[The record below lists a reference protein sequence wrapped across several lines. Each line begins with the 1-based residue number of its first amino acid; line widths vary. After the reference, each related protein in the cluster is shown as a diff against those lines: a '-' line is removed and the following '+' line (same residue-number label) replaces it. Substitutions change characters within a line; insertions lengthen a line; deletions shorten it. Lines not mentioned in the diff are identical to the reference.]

1 MSENMAMFRRMK
13 EPICHKGL
21 LFPAYMHRGS
31 LEQLETW
38 QMRPDDILVDGWTR
52 SGNHLCK
59 YILWYVM
66 NNGAPLE
73 DDIFD
78 LIPYVDVSKE
88 VKDGADPF
96 DDQVTNPLIEID
108 NMDKSKPRM
117 VCSHIPYRLMP
128 YDVKQGKVKVI
139 LQLRNIKDA
148 TNSNYFLW
156 KDSGMFIDSSY
167 TLDEWIHEQLKG
179 EVPYGSW
186 IEHTK
191 EWWSHRDE
199 IPLLIMQYEDMLDIA
214 KFVDVTLTPDIVS
227 DIAKR
232 VTFSTMKKKPDL
244 FDSVKHLFS
253 TPYLRKGVYG
263 DWKNNFTVAQ
273 SDKIDKALQER
284 MKDVDIKFKYE

>member
-1 MSENMAMFRRMK
+1 
-13 EPICHKGL
+13 
-21 LFPAYMHRGS
+21 
-31 LEQLETW
+31 
-38 QMRPDDILVDGWTR
+38 
-52 SGNHLCK
+52 
-59 YILWYVM
+59 M

-73 DDIFD
+73 GDILD
-78 LIPYVDVSKE
+78 HIPYVDTSRE
-88 VKDGADPF
+88 VLNGADPF
-96 DDQVTNPLIEID
+96 EEHGTNPLTEID
-108 NMDKSKPRM
+108 KKDKSKPRM
-117 VCSHIPYRLMP
+117 VCSHLPYRLMP
-128 YDVKQGKVKVI
+128 NDVKQGKIKVI

-156 KDSGMFIDSSY
+156 KDSDMLIDSSY

-179 EVPYGSW
+179 EVPFGSW

-199 IPLLIMQYEDMLDIA
+199 IPLLIMQYEDMLEDLEGAVRKIA

-232 VTFSTMKKKPDL
+232 VTFSAMKKKPDMFDQMKQL
-244 FDSVKHLFS
+244 FT
-253 TPYLRKGVYG
+253 TPYLRKGVIG

-273 SDKIDKALQER
+273 SEKIDKALQER